1 MKKNLQ
7 FQVSAKALA
16 KKFGPGAITFKNQAT
31 DPAAEIVIYGEI
43 GDSWYDPASVTPS
56 NFKTSLDAIPA
67 GRDITLCINSPGGN
81 VFDGY
86 AIYNLLR
93 VKSKTNKVVSR
104 IDGLAASI
112 ASVIALAGSEC
123 QMPATSDMM
132 IHPAWGM
139 CMGNADDMLQTA
151 DLLDKLSGQIA
162 AVYARYSGKTV
173 EECTAA
179 MDAETWMTGA
189 EAKAFGLCDTLL
201 DPEGPGAEPDG
212 DPEDTTNLS
221 RRRMPLAKATK
232 PNPQAPVAS
241 GAKTPS
247 MKDKIT
253 ALLTERGVKFEAT
266 ATEDE
271 LLALLEANPKAK
283 TTPATPVTTPA
294 TPAALTKA
302 DIANEVARVNAITAR
317 VEACVKDLK
326 IPAASKDAAL
336 ARALADTGDSYLKE
350 IEAYT
355 PRPVGAEPIPNGQA
369 GDAPKVINKARY
381 DEMLPH
387 ERKAFFKSGGK
398 LKD

>member
-56 NFKTSLDAIPA
+56 AFKAGLDAIPA
-67 GRDITLCINSPGGN
+67 GRDITICINSPGGN

-112 ASVIALAGSEC
+112 ASVIALAGIEC
-123 QMPATSDMM
+123 QMPETSDMM

-151 DLLDKLSGQIA
+151 DLLEKLSNQIA

-179 MDAETWMTGA
+179 MNAETWMTGT

-201 DPEGPGAEPDG
+201 DPEDPDAEPDD
-212 DPEDTTNLS
+212 DPDDAQNNFS
-221 RRRMPLAKATK
+221 RRRVPKASVTK

-271 LLALLEANPKAK
+271 LLALLEANPKPKAAPLAK
-283 TTPATPVTTPA
+283 VETVAAPATLTLADVA
-294 TPAALTKA
+294 T
-302 DIANEVARVNAITAR
+302 EVARVTSITAR
-317 VEACVKDLK
+317 VKACVSDLK
-326 IPAASKDAAL
+326 IPAATEAAAL
-336 ARALADTGDSYLKE
+336 KRSLADATYLAE
-350 IEAYT
+350 IEALT

-369 GDAPKVINKARY
+369 GDAPKVITEEAYRAMK
-381 DEMLPH
+381 PH
-387 ERKAFFKSGGK
+387 EAKAFFKAGGK
-398 LKD
+398 LKG